1 MSQYE
6 KLLLSIMSGTK
17 DKSILFAD
25 LRTVLDRLG
34 FQCRIKGDHF
44 IYTKDGVEEIIN
56 IQPVGNQAK
65 PYQVKQVRNII
76 LKYQLG
82 GDLHEV

>member
-6 KLLLSIMSGTK
+6 KILSSILCGTK
-17 DKSILFAD
+17 DSNIPFKD
-25 LRTVLDRLG
+25 LQTVLERLG

-56 IQPVGNQAK
+56 IQPVGSKAK
-65 PYQVKQVRNII
+65 PYQIKQVRNII
-76 LKYQLG
+76 LWYQLG
-82 GDLHEV
+82 GNCSV

>member
-6 KLLLSIMSGTK
+6 KLLLSILSGTR
-17 DKSILFAD
+17 DKSILFTD
-25 LRTVLDRLG
+25 LRAVLDRLG

-65 PYQVKQVRNII
+65 PYQVKQVRNVI

-82 GDLHEV
+82 GDIHEV

>member
-6 KLLLSIMSGTK
+6 KLLLSILSGTR
-17 DKSILFAD
+17 DKGILFTD
-25 LRTVLDRLG
+25 LRAVLDRLG

-65 PYQVKQVRNII
+65 PYQVKQVRNVI

-82 GDLHEV
+82 GDIHEV

>member
-1 MSQYE
+1 
-6 KLLLSIMSGTK
+6 MSGTK

-44 IYTKDGVEEIIN
+44 IYTKYGVEEIIN